1 VFFRAASLGDAWAI
15 LTRIFSPTGES
26 SVLRPD
32 VAAPPML
39 WALVAGLWLVEWV
52 ARNRPRVAEIVSASA
67 VPRLIVRH
75 ALIVAILFSFLVA
88 HKGTSRPFI
97 YFQF

>member
-1 VFFRAASLGDAWAI
+1 
-15 LTRIFSPTGES
+15 
-26 SVLRPD
+26 
-32 VAAPPML
+32 
-39 WALVAGLWLVEWV
+39 
-52 ARNRPRVAEIVSASA
+52 

-88 HKGTSRPFI
+88 QKGTSRPFI